1 MDAMTRHLPLPRRQS
16 LRLGLLVAAS
26 LSLLAACAGLPQG
39 GGPASDQ
46 TASDQAASGDPGAY
60 SPG

>member
-1 MDAMTRHLPLPRRQS
+1 MDAMTRHVSLPRRQS

-26 LSLLAACAGLPQG
+26 LSLLAACAGLPPGTDAAGDQS
-39 GGPASDQ
+39 AS
-46 TASDQAASGDPGAY
+46 SNPGAY